1 MRWPRQLVNG
11 RAQSGQVLPLIAISL
26 TILMGFGGLA
36 VDVSYLQYRQVKQ
49 QTATDAAA
57 LGGAQ
62 QLGHSNCASG
72 ANASAAALAD
82 ANGNGF
88 TNAGNVTVTA
98 SSPPQSGPY
107 AGNTCAVAVTITS
120 QHNTTFFSQLFG
132 YPNGMAETTQAT
144 GSVSAASGGACIYL
158 LSMSTW
164 SSFNS
169 GTTVD
174 SPGCA
179 IAINY
184 SADFNGGTITAP
196 AIGYVSPAPNYG
208 NPTFTMA
215 TPAPMLPV
223 ADPCSQIPGCAYLT
237 ANPPAIT
244 GCTGYNSNGGSHT
257 IGPGCYSYMNLDNPG
272 TITMTQGLY
281 IINGPI
287 NDNGVTLTGSG
298 VTIYVTA
305 SGSGPNLDGYTA
317 TLSPPTTGNYANV
330 LYYQVPGNSS
340 SINFNGPNV
349 SMSGLI
355 YAPSTTSANFDGASG
370 NYVVL
375 VFGSMNFNG
384 NTAYDFASP
393 PPGQSLVKAAV
404 LTQ

>member
-1 MRWPRQLVNG
+1 
-11 RAQSGQVLPLIAISL
+11 
-26 TILMGFGGLA
+26 MGFGGLA
-36 VDVSYLQYRQVKQ
+36 VDVSYLEYRQEKQ
-49 QTATDAAA
+49 QTATDVAA

-62 QLGHSNCASG
+62 QLAHSNCASA
-72 ANASAAALAD
+72 ANAQAAALSD
-82 ANGNGF
+82 ANTNGF
-88 TNAGNVTVTA
+88 ATGGNVTVSA
-98 SSPPQSGPY
+98 SSPPVSGPY
-107 AGNTCAVAVTITS
+107 AGNTCAITVTVSS
-120 QHNTTFFSQLFG
+120 QHVSTFFSRLFG
-132 YPNGMAETTQAT
+132 YPNGMPETTQAT
-144 GSVSAASGGACIYL
+144 GSVSSTGGGACIYL
-158 LSMSTW
+158 LSTSSW

-223 ADPCSQIPGCAYLT
+223 ADPCPEIPGCAYLA

-244 GCTGYNSNGGSHT
+244 GCTTYNDNGGNQTISHGCYKSMALD
-257 IGPGCYSYMNLDNPG
+257 GPGTVTMNPG
-272 TITMTQGLY
+272 LY
-281 IINGPI
+281 VINGPM
-287 NDNGVTLTGSG
+287 NDNGVTLVGSG

-305 SGSGPNLDGYTA
+305 NGSGPNLDGYTA
-317 TLSPPTTGNYANV
+317 TLSPPTTCATSCSGGAVANV

-340 SINFNGPNV
+340 SINFNGATVN
-349 SMSGLI
+349 MSGLI

-393 PPGQSLVKAAV
+393 PPGQAIVKSAV
-404 LTQ
+404 LVQ

>member
-1 MRWPRQLVNG
+1 MRWPRQLVIG

-62 QLGHSNCASG
+62 QLAHSNCASG
-72 ANASAAALAD
+72 VNAQAAALAD
-82 ANGNGF
+82 ASGNGF
-88 TNAGNVTVTA
+88 SSAGNVTVTA

-223 ADPCSQIPGCAYLT
+223 ADPCPQIPGCAYLT
-237 ANPPAIT
+237 ANPPSIS
-244 GCTGYNSNGGSHT
+244 GCQGYNSPNSGNVT
-257 IGPGCYSYMNLDNPG
+257 LQPGCYTYMNLNG
-272 TITMTQGLY
+272 ANITLASGLY
-281 IINGPI
+281 VITQNV
-287 NDNGVTLTGSG
+287 NDNNSVVNGSG
-298 VTIYVTA
+298 VTFYIPA
-305 SGSGPNLDGYTA
+305 GGNGPNFDNQTVNI
-317 TLSPPTTGNYANV
+317 TPPSSGNYAGV
-330 LYYQVPGNSS
+330 LYYQVPGNSN
-340 SINFNGPNV
+340 SINFNGANV
-349 SMSGLI
+349 SLTGLI
-355 YAPSTTSANFDGASG
+355 YAPSSTSVNFDDQNGK
-370 NYVVL
+370 YVVA
-375 VFGSMNFNG
+375 VFGAMNFNQ
-384 NTAYDFASP
+384 NQAFDF
-393 PPGQSLVKAAV
+393 
-404 LTQ
+404 